1 MSVSV
6 SAADCNNDAVA
17 CDDGV
22 DSSTQATEV
31 IGQDD
36 TTDQG
41 VMNVDSVPQD
51 CMEGDATVLIDE
63 QKGDPT
69 LASCWYIREC
79 CTTVTKLRVRV
90 YVSSVCL
97 SPEGLV

>member
-1 MSVSV
+1 MM
-6 SAADCNNDAVA
+6 AWIHPLRP
-17 CDDGV
+17 
-22 DSSTQATEV
+22 EV

-51 CMEGDATVLIDE
+51 CMESDATVLIDE

-69 LASCWYIREC
+69 LASCWRQAG
-79 CTTVTKLRVRV
+79 TGKGNFLVHVT
-90 YVSSVCL
+90 
-97 SPEGLV
+97 G